1 MRTWPL
7 VSALVLTGLTAFAAE
22 PSAVLTDFGQVP
34 AARSQAPQ
42 TPQTPARPGSS
53 SMSPEARKAR
63 ASGVSWLLQHQ
74 HGDGGWASGDWGT
87 SGTEATSDV
96 ATTAFAVLALHRD
109 AAGSSRNA
117 AELRRGVEFVVHAVE
132 RAPEGPRL
140 ATPENTQIQ
149 TKLGALVDTH
159 LAALMLGE
167 VAPSLQGDLSLRA
180 RRALEQCV
188 RKVER
193 AQNADGS
200 FDSNGWA
207 SVLSTAVAA
216 QGLNQAAAL
225 GVDIDDEVLAR
236 SDRYQAALAP
246 APQSVDTSA
255 GAGVQLYAVA
265 SALRGS
271 ADTRDRRGTDAP
283 SAAAKSSAEQTQQ
296 VASGLVA
303 SGGEQLIAGFGSVG
317 GEEMLSYMMISDTL
331 AEKGGREWTDW
342 EAKIGA
348 FLASAQNADGSW
360 VGHHCITSEAFAT
373 AGGVLTLSAGDH
385 ARREG

>member
-7 VSALVLTGLTAFAAE
+7 VSALVLYGLTAFAAE
-22 PSAVLTDFGQVP
+22 PSAVLTDFGQLP
-34 AARSQAPQ
+34 QA
-42 TPQTPARPGSS
+42 QTPAKITASTL
-53 SMSPEARKAR
+53 SPEARKAR
-63 ASGVSWLLQHQ
+63 EAGVRWLLQHQ
-74 HGDGGWASGDWGT
+74 HSDGGWASGNWGT

-109 AAGSSRNA
+109 AAGASRNA
-117 AELRRGVEFVVHAVE
+117 TELRRGVEFVVHAVE
-132 RAPEGPRL
+132 KAPEGPRL
-140 ATPENTQIQ
+140 ATPEGTQIQ

-167 VAPSLQGDLSLRA
+167 VMPSLQGELAGRA
-180 RRALEQCV
+180 RRALELCV

-200 FDSNGWA
+200 FDGNAWA
-207 SVLSTAVAA
+207 PVLSTAVAA
-216 QGLNQAAAL
+216 AGLNQAASL
-225 GVDIDDEVLAR
+225 GVDIDNEVLAR
-236 SDRYQAALAP
+236 SDQYQAALAP
-246 APQSVDTSA
+246 APQSVDTSS
-255 GAGVQLYAVA
+255 GAGVALYAVA
-265 SALRGS
+265 SALQGS
-271 ADTRDRRGTDAP
+271 KDTRDRKGGDAP
-283 SAAAKSSAEQTQQ
+283 SAQAKREAEQTEQ

-303 SGGEQLIAGFGSVG
+303 SGGQQLIAGFGSVG
-317 GEEMLSYMMISDTL
+317 GEEMLSYMMISDSL

-348 FLASAQNADGSW
+348 FLAAAQNADGSW